1 MLFGGLGV
9 LDRSLL
15 DWCAKCKMD
24 RAPRRCGGGGG
35 GALIDGDARADA
47 RDEAIIALER
57 DSSLIPIES
66 SIMLEVLVV
75 VCDWLDI
82 DTSLGV
88 EGRLGIAT
96 APWFLIDPRDGGTR
110 GGSLGFSSSGGTEEF
125 RDSKEGWGLGSRP
138 S

>member
-15 DWCAKCKMD
+15 DWCAICKMD
-24 RAPRRCGGGGG
+24 RAPRRCGGTGG
-35 GALIDGDARADA
+35 GALIDGDARAEA

-57 DSSLIPIES
+57 PSSLIPMES
-66 SIMLEVLVV
+66 SIVLEVL

-88 EGRLGIAT
+88 RGRRGVAT
-96 APWFLIDPRDGGTR
+96 TPWFLVDPRDGGTR
-110 GGSLGFSSSGGTEEF
+110 GGSVGFGPSGCAEEF
-125 RDSKEGWGLGSRP
+125 RDSKEGWGLDPRLS
-138 S
+138 

>member
-1 MLFGGLGV
+1 
-9 LDRSLL
+9 
-15 DWCAKCKMD
+15 MD
-24 RAPRRCGGGGG
+24 RAPRRCGGSGG

-57 DSSLIPIES
+57 DSSLMPIES

-88 EGRLGIAT
+88 EVT
-96 APWFLIDPRDGGTR
+96 APWFLIDPRDGGRR

>member
-15 DWCAKCKMD
+15 EWCGKCRMD
-24 RAPRRCGGGGG
+24 RAPRRCGGSGG
-35 GALIDGDARADA
+35 GALIDGDARVDA
-47 RDEAIIALER
+47 REEAIIALER
-57 DSSLIPIES
+57 DSSLMPIES

-75 VCDWLDI
+75 CDWLDR

-88 EGRLGIAT
+88 EGSLGIAM

-110 GGSLGFSSSGGTEEF
+110 GGSLGFISSGGTEEF